1 MTKPLKF
8 EIRLEVMW
16 PQMADLV
23 TLLVAAQIEPTHV
36 VRIFDRDTQNGEAR
50 KLPPPKP
57 ARESPAGRIALGILA
72 SGDTWS
78 VGEFGAQ
85 LGQHGYAQTTGQAV
99 LSRLVQGGDAERPAV
114 ATYRITEQ
122 GIANL
127 KNMEEPN
134 G

>member
-36 VRIFDRDTQNGEAR
+36 VRIFDEDTQGGRE
-50 KLPPPKP
+50 PKP
-57 ARESPAGRIALGILA
+57 PRPIRETPCGRAGLSILE
-72 SGDTWS
+72 SFETWQLR
-78 VGEFGAQ
+78 EFSTQ
-85 LGQHGYAQTTGQAV
+85 LAQHGYAETTGQAV
-99 LSRLVQGGDAERPAV
+99 LSRLAQEGDAERLAP

-127 KNMEEPN
+127 KNMEKSN